1 MQIAILSFFHYFT
14 PMFKKRD
21 SVFEVEEGKFL
32 SPKFNDK
39 GLIPVITTDYKSG
52 EVLMHGYMNEEA
64 LKITIEKKEACYW
77 SRSKNALWYK
87 GKTSGF
93 IQKVIDIRIDDDQD
107 ALWLSVDIGNGA
119 SCHVGYKSCFYRSIP
134 LGKIN
139 NSEEVKLE
147 FKEKEKKFD
156 PDKVYKG
163 QPNPTK
169 L

>member
-1 MQIAILSFFHYFT
+1 
-14 PMFKKRD
+14 MFKKRD

-32 SPKFNDK
+32 SPKFDDK
-39 GLIPVITTDYKSG
+39 GLIPVITTDSKTR
-52 EVLMHGYMNEEA
+52 EVLMHGYMNSEA
-64 LKITIEKKEACYW
+64 LKKTIETKEAHYW
-77 SRSKNALWYK
+77 SRSRNAIWHK

-93 IQKVIDIRIDDDQD
+93 TQKVIQIRVDDDQD
-107 ALWLSVDIGNGA
+107 SIWLSVDIGDGA

-139 NSEEVKLE
+139 ETEKVEMKFE
-147 FKEKEKKFD
+147 EKEKKFD
-156 PDKVYKG
+156 PEEVYKG

>member
-32 SPKFNDK
+32 SPKFDEK
-39 GLIPVITTDYKSG
+39 GLIPVTTTDFKTG

-64 LKITIEKKEACYW
+64 LKLTIEKKEACYW
-77 SRSKNALWYK
+77 SRSRKALWHK
-87 GKTSGF
+87 WKTSGF
-93 IQKVIDIRIDDDQD
+93 VQKVIDIRIDDDQD
-107 ALWLSVDIGNGA
+107 ALWMTVDIGNGA

-147 FKEKEKKFD
+147 FREKEKKFD
-156 PDKVYKG
+156 PEKVYKG